1 MQLVKY
7 RVWGMGQEVSR
18 AGQHWHSPRLRLRTS
33 PRALQ
38 GVELIQI
45 NAACCSWQ
53 NWMLPAIKA
62 PFPSGEHEGKE
73 HQQWHSPLG
82 LCGPGTPRRM
92 GLHCCVYLVYKQDWL
107 LNEASPLSA
116 AVMET
121 IVANSHWSLSSK
133 GKEFGTPWLARVTR
147 LNGMAVCPNSA
158 GSCLASRGGDGSLLG
173 ISQAEFQIRDA
184 CKFRPFQ
191 FQSPELWDLGLGWLF
206 LLPVLYNSRGFMFWS
221 NLNPIWE
228 TIFGAMRGP
237 SKF

>member
-7 RVWGMGQEVSR
+7 RVWGMEQEVSR

-62 PFPSGEHEGKE
+62 PFLSGQHEGKE

-82 LCGPGTPRRM
+82 SCGPGTPRRM
-92 GLHCCVYLVYKQDWL
+92 GLHCCVCLVYKQDWP

-121 IVANSHWSLSSK
+121 IVANSHRSLSSK
-133 GKEFGTPWLARVTR
+133 GKKFGTPGW
-147 LNGMAVCPNSA
+147 M
-158 GSCLASRGGDGSLLG
+158 
-173 ISQAEFQIRDA
+173 
-184 CKFRPFQ
+184 
-191 FQSPELWDLGLGWLF
+191 GWLCAQT
-206 LLPVLYNSRGFMFWS
+206 LRAAVLEVEEEMEAFWEFPKQS
-221 NLNPIWE
+221 
-228 TIFGAMRGP
+228 FSSAMHVDFTP
-237 SKF
+237 SSSKALSCEI